1 MRALE
6 VVERQLRAQDK
17 PNLIYFAGDSSLDN
31 KFWFENRARATNG
44 YEHILRPPES
54 KVDVAY
60 HVNKLLEARN
70 PRWACVNTAVEATS
84 LNDRAFGRLLE
95 QDRFLRDS
103 VRETDAV
110 VISVGGNDI
119 ALAPLLCTCCNV
131 APLLCIGGLCG
142 DAIDRCACA
151 CPPDVYT
158 PCGGATDCGCC
169 LCGLPGC
176 LTGLCG
182 FPPGLG
188 YFVDLFGNR
197 VRAYAANLV
206 AKKKPRVVVVC
217 MIYYL
222 DVNGRGSW
230 ADATLQLL
238 GYNYAPGVLQR
249 GIRQVYRNGT
259 KRIRLNGVPVVALPL
274 FEILDGSDTRDYV
287 QRVEPSPTGGAKLA
301 KAIVDAVLDAT
312 DAEDRSRNPITTKEQ
327 STTQR
332 DTAHSTP
339 ASSPG
344 TAPGPAAP
352 PRSGPGAR
360 RPPTKRRRGGRR
372 GGCTPCGETTCRR
385 ASAGAAGPSRR
396 ATERRPGGGHRRARR
411 AHRPNRQRPGPRRR
425 PGGPA

>member
-17 PNLIYFAGDSSLDN
+17 PNLIFFAGDSSLDN

-44 YEHILRPPES
+44 YEHILSPPES
-54 KVDVAY
+54 KLDVAY

-131 APLLCIGGLCG
+131 APLLCVGGLCG

-197 VRAYAANLV
+197 VRAYASNLV

-274 FEILDGSDTRDYV
+274 FEVLDGSDTRDYV

-332 DTAHSTP
+332 DTEHSTP
-339 ASSPG
+339 AFAPG
-344 TAPGPAAP
+344 TAPAPAAP
-352 PRSGPGAR
+352 PRSGPDAR
-360 RPPTKRRRGGRR
+360 RPPTKRMRVVRR

-385 ASAGAAGPSRR
+385 ASAGAAGPSRH
-396 ATERRPGGGHRRARR
+396 ATAPLFSVRRRAPR

-425 PGGPA
+425 PGGLA

>member
-1 MRALE
+1 MHALE

-54 KVDVAY
+54 KLDVAY

-188 YFVDLFGNR
+188 YFVDLFGNQFSE
-197 VRAYAANLV
+197 L
-206 AKKKPRVVVVC
+206 
-217 MIYYL
+217 
-222 DVNGRGSW
+222 
-230 ADATLQLL
+230 
-238 GYNYAPGVLQR
+238 
-249 GIRQVYRNGT
+249 
-259 KRIRLNGVPVVALPL
+259 
-274 FEILDGSDTRDYV
+274 
-287 QRVEPSPTGGAKLA
+287 
-301 KAIVDAVLDAT
+301 
-312 DAEDRSRNPITTKEQ
+312 
-327 STTQR
+327 
-332 DTAHSTP
+332 
-339 ASSPG
+339 
-344 TAPGPAAP
+344 
-352 PRSGPGAR
+352 
-360 RPPTKRRRGGRR
+360 
-372 GGCTPCGETTCRR
+372 
-385 ASAGAAGPSRR
+385 
-396 ATERRPGGGHRRARR
+396 
-411 AHRPNRQRPGPRRR
+411 
-425 PGGPA
+425 

>member
-1 MRALE
+1 MHALE

-17 PNLIYFAGDSSLDN
+17 PNLVFFAGDSSLDN

-54 KVDVAY
+54 KLDVAY

-197 VRAYAANLV
+197 VRAYASNLV
-206 AKKKPRVVVVC
+206 AKKKPRVVVIC

-332 DTAHSTP
+332 DKERSTP
-339 ASSPG
+339 TFAPEK
-344 TAPGPAAP
+344 APGPAAP

-360 RPPTKRRRGGRR
+360 RPRAERRRAGRR

-385 ASAGAAGPSRR
+385 ASAGAGSPSRR
-396 ATERRPGGGHRRARR
+396 ATPPLFLDRRRARR
-411 AHRPNRQRPGPRRR
+411 AHRRGPRRPVR
-425 PGGPA
+425 RRHSASLA